1 MEDWSENFV
10 AILEQMS
17 ADVEQ
22 FFQDMGE
29 IVEVV
34 SEEVHNSIA
43 IEIEHFWQDLWEPLV
58 DIYTEFDLEINPEW
72 DDFNVEEDS
81 YFIYKVDSTRENHP
95 ACRGCRHYHGQ
106 VYNGNLLV
114 CGMHPYGWDDEHCP
128 DWES

>member
-43 IEIEHFWQDLWEPLV
+43 IEIEHFWQDFWEPLV
-58 DIYTEFDLEINPEW
+58 DIYTEFDLEVNPDW
-72 DDFNVEEDS
+72 DDFTVEEES
-81 YFIYKVDSTRENHP
+81 YFVYKVDSNRENHP
-95 ACRGCRHYHGQ
+95 ACQGCRHYHGQ
-106 VYNGNLLV
+106 VYNNNLLV